1 MSGKAVILA
10 VVVIAAT
17 IALVVVG
24 TLWPVATAVS
34 YAGGRS
40 FLRPSSTPVAAVEN
54 LGDQLRLRHWGT
66 AYSQLANKAKFTEPQ
81 FQHDITGYHLS
92 LRTYATLESFD
103 VHPLHKTEDDAEVRM
118 RLRWSTVVGT
128 FVKTRDLNVV
138 RNGDRWSVD
147 WPLVKEEVVPPQVI
161 PVNYLRWDV
170 IYRGSEDDW
179 GAQNVEAPHVRVVDM
194 HPVQRAEGVV
204 ILGELLNEDVVPAH
218 VSVKATL
225 LGKDGKPI
233 ASEDSFDKILPT
245 LLPKQVTPFLINF
258 PNATLSDVGSIHLDP
273 ISTLVSASADPVIQ
287 IDNQKI
293 NPAPDASLTGQ
304 LVNESGQ
311 VVNIAHVL
319 ATFYDKSGQLVWV
332 ADQYIDR
339 ALLPQTPVS
348 FNIHIPED
356 ISKKISSERTV
367 TATYSVGRFS

>member
-1 MSGKAVILA
+1 
-10 VVVIAAT
+10 
-17 IALVVVG
+17 
-24 TLWPVATAVS
+24 
-34 YAGGRS
+34 
-40 FLRPSSTPVAAVEN
+40 
-54 LGDQLRLRHWGT
+54 
-66 AYSQLANKAKFTEPQ
+66 
-81 FQHDITGYHLS
+81 
-92 LRTYATLESFD
+92 
-103 VHPLHKTEDDAEVRM
+103 M
-118 RLRWSTVVGT
+118 RLHWSTVVGN
-128 FVKTRDLNVV
+128 FVTTRELKVV
-138 RNGDRWSVD
+138 RNGDRWTVD
-147 WPLVKEEVVPPQVI
+147 WPYVKEPVVPPQVI

-170 IYRGSEDDW
+170 IYRGSGDDW

-204 ILGELLNEDVVPAH
+204 VLGELLNEDIVPAH

-233 ASEDSFDKILPT
+233 ASEDSSDKILPT

-258 PNATLSDVGSIHLDP
+258 PNATLSDVASIHLDP
-273 ISTLVSASADPVIQ
+273 ISTLISASADPVIQ
-287 IDNQKI
+287 MDNQKL

-339 ALLPQTPVS
+339 ALLPQTPVP
-348 FNIHIPED
+348 FNIQIPED
-356 ISKKISSERTV
+356 LARKISSERTV
-367 TATYSVGRFS
+367 AATYSVGRMS